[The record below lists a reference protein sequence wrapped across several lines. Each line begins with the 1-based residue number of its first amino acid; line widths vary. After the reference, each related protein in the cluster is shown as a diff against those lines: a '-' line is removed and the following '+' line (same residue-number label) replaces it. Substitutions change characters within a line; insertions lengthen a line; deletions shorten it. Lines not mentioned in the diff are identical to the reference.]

1 MDGAVNLKMLCGDI
15 TSSCGSS
22 VESRVHIVL
31 LMVECDKIIKD
42 KVTQDNY
49 RIKSLFNM
57 NPHDVEPTHYML

>member
-1 MDGAVNLKMLCGDI
+1 MDGVVSLNCCVVILRAAVVPVWNH
-15 TSSCGSS
+15 
-22 VESRVHIVL
+22 VFHIVL

-57 NPHDVEPTHYML
+57 NPHDVEPTH